1 MVTKGP
7 YFHLTKKVHDILK
20 SEYEKN
26 SKAELTAKRIAEI
39 IIERYRDDCQEKIN
53 RSRSPLLKGKT
64 VDSARGD
71 LEFQIKAQILIQ
83 QERIK
88 RYPNINIDFSV
99 KPRLFVY
106 NEKSTQ
112 PSEQEDADKKIKK
125 EEDKKEKFLYPMLQQ
140 YLYYYSGY
148 KIFSRHIPHEG
159 SSSSEAGANKWL
171 HPDLVGLQDMQDDY
185 MQDNHKNDE
194 MISLMKNI
202 GHKRF
207 KFWSFEV
214 KPEINIGNVR
224 ESFFQTVANSFWANF
239 AYLVATKITGEE
251 ANKELRWLANLHGVG
266 FIRLDKDDASN
277 SDIIIPAKEREKI
290 DWNMFYRLISSN
302 KKYND
307 DYLCL
312 ANAVLDSRT
321 KKSLET
327 KDWGIEEIEIDD

>member
-1 MVTKGP
+1 MPTTGP
-7 YFHLTKKVHDILK
+7 YFYLTKKVHDVLK

-88 RYPNINIDFSV
+88 KYPNIDIDFSV

-106 NEKSTQ
+106 NEKGAQSFK
-112 PSEQEDADKKIKK
+112 QEEDDKKIKK
-125 EEDKKEKFLYPMLQQ
+125 EEDKQEKLLYPILQQ

-148 KIFSRHIPHEG
+148 EIFSRHIPHEG
-159 SSSSEAGANKWL
+159 SRSPESGANKWL
-171 HPDLVGLQDMQDDY
+171 HPDLVGLQDMQNDY

-194 MISLMKNI
+194 MISLMKNL
-202 GHKRF
+202 GSKRF

-239 AYLVATKITGEE
+239 AYLVATKITGED
-251 ANKELRWLANLHGVG
+251 ADKELRWLANLHGVG
-266 FIRLDKDDASN
+266 FIRLDKNDTSN

-290 DWNMFYRLISSN
+290 DWNMFYRLIGSN

-307 DYLCL
+307 DYLYL
-312 ANAVLDSRT
+312 ANAVIDSNKMR
-321 KKSLET
+321 KLKF
-327 KDWGIEEIEIDD
+327 KDWDIEEIETDE